1 MEIQRCFTRYGAVP
15 LSALLLIAS
24 FATAADKNKDNS
36 NNANACS
43 QANPASLCKAD
54 NTCGSASTPCTVD
67 VKRTSYSSS
76 VTPSIPNAKGNELFC
91 VKAGT
96 TVTWQSTAKNTGFLI
111 DLGDSSPFDP
121 PGIITGGSEKSV
133 PVVAKKPGCFKYN
146 YTASDSKAIDG
157 MSKAAQAELI
167 VIGEQ

>member
-1 MEIQRCFTRYGAVP
+1 MKIQSCFTIHGA
-15 LSALLLIAS
+15 ALLLAVLLIAS
-24 FATAADKNKDNS
+24 LATAADKKKDKS
-36 NNANACS
+36 NNACS
-43 QANPASLCKAD
+43 QANPASLCNAD
-54 NTCGSASTPCTVD
+54 NTCGSASASCNVD
-67 VKRTSYSSS
+67 VKRTTYSSS

-91 VKAGT
+91 VKTGT

-121 PGIITGGSEKSV
+121 PGVITGGTEKSV
-133 PVVAKKPGCFKYN
+133 RVVAKTPGCFKYN
-146 YTASDSKAIDG
+146 FTASDSKAIDG